1 MNTPT
6 TAAMRAAKAAQEYI
20 GNGMLSPE
28 SLAAEQIQI
37 AFKIDRETGLP
48 ELIAACEFA
57 LQTFNCDPHR
67 GGFNG
72 EDAAIRRLQLA
83 LEKAK

>member
-1 MNTPT
+1 MKTPT
-6 TAAMRAAKAAQEYI
+6 AAATRAAIMISKDCGGFSEDC
-20 GNGMLSPE
+20 
-28 SLAAEQIQI
+28 I
-37 AFKIDRETGLP
+37 AHHAGIIDRQTGLP
-48 ELIAACEFA
+48 ELIAACQFA

-67 GGFNG
+67 GRFNG